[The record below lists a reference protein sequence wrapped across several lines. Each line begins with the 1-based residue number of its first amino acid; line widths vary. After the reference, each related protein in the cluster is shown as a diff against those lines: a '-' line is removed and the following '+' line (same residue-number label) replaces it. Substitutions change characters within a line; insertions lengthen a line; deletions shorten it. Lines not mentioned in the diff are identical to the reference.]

1 MDCNDYK
8 DKIVSYIENELD
20 ESSKKEFENELE
32 NEKEFVLGIQKED
45 NIDKNRNEENAELLK
60 QIGLSNRLISQ

>member
-1 MDCNDYK
+1 MK
-8 DKIVSYIENELD
+8 DVNILSIKE
-20 ESSKKEFENELE
+20 KEFENELE

-60 QIGLSNRLISQ
+60 QVGLSNRLISQ